1 MELPGTKKRC
11 LGQLFCDGS
20 AKQIVAMLV
29 EECAKGKVTLRYGT
43 PAGAIEHRDG
53 LFHLALSERAQLGD
67 RHRRAFD
74 PQARRQQHRL

>member
-1 MELPGTKKRC
+1 

-43 PAGAIEHRDG
+43 PAARSNTATGGFIWPEQ
-53 LFHLALSERAQLGD
+53 RAQLGD
-67 RHRRAFD
+67 CHRRAFD